1 MQFSRRQFLATA
13 AAAAATT
20 AIPSWAS
27 AGKKV
32 RIAVGCNV
40 LYYYISLTIAERLG
54 YYTSE
59 GLDCQIIDFQGG
71 SKSLQAVIGGSAEI
85 VSGAFEH
92 TISMQSKN
100 QKMRAFVLE
109 GRAPQ
114 CVFAVSNKTMPNY
127 SKITDLKGKK
137 IGVSAPGSSSQ
148 ALSNFVLVQGGV
160 QPSEVSYIGVGV
172 GAGAVAA
179 MRSGQIDAFVNL
191 DPVIATCEQDH
202 LLRIIADTRKI
213 EESDKIFGGPFVAG
227 CLYAKDDYIQ
237 QNADIIQGL
246 TNAIVRADKWL
257 AKCSVEE
264 FMKVVPPSYYMGN
277 PAIYQEGFEK
287 NRPALSKDGL
297 FPQGCPEMA
306 FKVLANVNKQ
316 IAAFK
321 PDFAAT
327 FTNQF
332 AEEANKKYPA

>member
-1 MQFSRRQFLATA
+1 MQFTRRQFLATA
-13 AAAAATT
+13 AAAAASYT
-20 AIPSWAS
+20 IPSWAG

-32 RIAVGCNV
+32 RIAVGGKA

-71 SKSLQAVIGGSAEI
+71 SKSLQAVVGGSAEV

-92 TISMQSKN
+92 TISMQSKR
-100 QKMRAFVLE
+100 QPMRAFVLE

-114 CVFAVSNKTMPNY
+114 CVFAVSNKTMPNFT
-127 SKITDLKGKK
+127 KVADLKGKK
-137 IGVSAPGSSSQ
+137 IGVSAPGSSSH
-148 ALSNFVLVQGGV
+148 ALANFVLVQGGV
-160 QPSEVSYIGVGV
+160 QPSEVSVIGVGV

-191 DPVIATCEQDH
+191 DPVIATLEKDN
-202 LLRIIADTRKI
+202 LIRIIADTRKVD
-213 EESDKIFGGPFVAG
+213 ESDKIFGGPFVAG
-227 CLYAKDDYIQ
+227 CLYTKEDYLK
-237 QNADIIQGL
+237 QNPEIIQSL

-257 AKCSVEE
+257 ATCSVED
-264 FMKVVPPSYYMGN
+264 FMKVIPSSYYLGN
-277 PAIYQEGFEK
+277 PEIYKEGFIK
-287 NRPALSKDGL
+287 NRPALSKDGI
-297 FPQGCPEMA
+297 FPEGCAHMA
-306 FKVLANVNKQ
+306 FKVLSNVNKQ

-327 FTNQF
+327 YTNQF
-332 AEEANKKYPA
+332 AIEANKKYSA